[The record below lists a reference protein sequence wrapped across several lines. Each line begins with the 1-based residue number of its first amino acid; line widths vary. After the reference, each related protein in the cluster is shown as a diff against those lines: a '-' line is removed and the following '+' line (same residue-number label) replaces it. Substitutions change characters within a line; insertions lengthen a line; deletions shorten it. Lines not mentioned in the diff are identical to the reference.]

1 MDESGYR
8 LEICQRHELC
18 LHQLKHLLK
27 KVCVRCFYQSSIESY
42 YTKTQS
48 TQINQHLS
56 CTLTQTTH
64 LGSQP
69 ETTTGTQKE
78 QTMQDILKTL
88 TPREHWPVV
97 IIDPKK
103 SCQMSDHRGCQCYL
117 LRSSTSMN
125 AKPNFKSLTALTQ
138 DRTIPIVC
146 RLLAQRQC
154 NWGFNSKKNV
164 IGELFESQPRATT

>member
-56 CTLTQTTH
+56 CTLPQTTH

-88 TPREHWPVV
+88 TPRELWQAVALGRQAGGHHRSIKELLYERPQRVSTLPFAF
-97 IIDPKK
+97 IDVYELKAQLQK
-103 SCQMSDHRGCQCYL
+103 S
-117 LRSSTSMN
+117 N
-125 AKPNFKSLTALTQ
+125 SLTARYNYSYCVSPFGSTL
-138 DRTIPIVC
+138 V
-146 RLLAQRQC
+146 
-154 NWGFNSKKNV
+154 
-164 IGELFESQPRATT
+164 

>member
-56 CTLTQTTH
+56 CTLPQTTH

-88 TPREHWPVV
+88 TPREHWQAVALGR
-97 IIDPKK
+97 
-103 SCQMSDHRGCQCYL
+103 QAGGHHRSIKEL
-117 LRSSTSMN
+117 LNERPQRVNRGGLASACDNMVFRQYNLWQVWCELVRQTESGG
-125 AKPNFKSLTALTQ
+125 PNQ
-138 DRTIPIVC
+138 
-146 RLLAQRQC
+146 
-154 NWGFNSKKNV
+154 
-164 IGELFESQPRATT
+164 